1 MIQPVAYKKTLEGKS
16 NAHLISFDDGR
27 DYVVKYHQPGFEKAL
42 ANEWIAYCLGRYL
55 GLPIPF
61 AQIVEIPQAFSTQE
75 PALTQ
80 MSSTQFQFAS
90 LYVPDCFDGHQ
101 VTSVPQISNHETLAG
116 IILFDYW
123 LCNRDRTRKNIV
135 LCEDSINNAY
145 RMWIIDHAE
154 VFNSFN
160 WVQIDLE
167 NLPINIMKSATHQ
180 LMARFIKDEQ
190 SFFEYLETIQTLPI
204 HLIEEIVTV
213 IPDEWNI
220 SQEEKKAMVTAL
232 VIRRNK
238 ILRKIIERYI
248 KKVYR
253 PIHKNKQ

>member
-1 MIQPVAYKKTLEGKS
+1 MIQPIAYKKTLEGKS
-16 NAHLISFDDGR
+16 GAHLITFDDGR

-42 ANEWIAYCLGRYL
+42 VNEWIAYCLGRYL

-61 AQIVEIPQAFSTQE
+61 AQIVQIPQEFSTQV

-80 MSSTQFQFAS
+80 MSHTQFQFAS

-101 VTSVPQISNHETLAG
+101 VTSVPQISNHQTMAG

-135 LCEDSINNAY
+135 LCEDSPGAY
-145 RMWIIDHAE
+145 RLWIIDHAE

-160 WVQIDLE
+160 WVQTDLE
-167 NLPINIMKSATHQ
+167 NLPTHLMKSATHE
-180 LMARFIKDEQ
+180 LMLRFIDDEQ
-190 SFFEYLETIQTLPI
+190 YFFKYLDIIQTMPI

-213 IPDEWNI
+213 IPDGWNI

-232 VIRRNK
+232 IVRRKK
-238 ILRKIIERYI
+238 ILKKIIERYI

>member
-1 MIQPVAYKKTLEGKS
+1 MIQPIAYKKKLEGKS
-16 NAHLISFDDGR
+16 GAHLITFDDGR

-61 AQIVEIPQAFSTQE
+61 AQIVQIPQEFSTQV

-80 MSSTQFQFAS
+80 MSHTQFQFAS

-101 VTSVPQISNHETLAG
+101 VTSVPQISNHQTMAG

-135 LCEDSINNAY
+135 LCEDSPNAY
-145 RMWIIDHAE
+145 RLWIIDHAE

-160 WVQIDLE
+160 WVHTDLE
-167 NLPINIMKSATHQ
+167 NLPTNIMKSATHE
-180 LMARFIKDEQ
+180 LMVRFTDDEQ
-190 SFFEYLETIQTLPI
+190 CFFDYLDVVQTLPI
-204 HLIEEIVTV
+204 HLIEEIVAV
-213 IPDEWNI
+213 IPDDWNVTT
-220 SQEEKKAMVTAL
+220 EEKKAIVTAL
-232 VIRRNK
+232 VTRRKKNLQK
-238 ILRKIIERYI
+238 VIERFI
-248 KKVYR
+248 KRVYR
-253 PIHKNKQ
+253 PIHKKLR